1 TLLNNDYPIDLIFNT
16 INTRLKIL
24 FHKGTIQQKESIDEI
39 SRDFTSWF
47 VLPYVPKI
55 SDEFKRISKTFNTKL
70 AYTSLNKLNSLIKGH
85 KDILPKEKRKNVV
98 YKISCKSCEA
108 SYVGQTKRKL
118 KTRLAEHRN
127 HINRNSNNQSVI
139 TEHRIE
145 FDHDFDWENV
155 AVLDEERSLN
165 KRLISE
171 CLHILMQK
179 NSLNLRS
186 DTEGVHLNYIQLL
199 KDI

>member
-1 TLLNNDYPIDLIFNT
+1 NQV
-16 INTRLKIL
+16 K
-24 FHKGTIQQKESIDEI
+24 
-39 SRDFTSWF
+39 SRGF

-55 SDEFKRISKTFNTKL
+55 LDEFKRISKTFNTKL
-70 AYTSLNKLNSLIKGH
+70 AFTSLNKLNSLIKGH
-85 KDILPKEKRKNVV
+85 KDILPREKRKNVI
-98 YKISCKSCEA
+98 YKISCKYCDA

-118 KTRLAEHRN
+118 KTRLDEHRN

-145 FDHDFDWENV
+145 FNHDFDLENV
-155 AVLDEERSLN
+155 AILDEERSLN

-171 CLHILMQK
+171 CLHILMQL

-186 DTEGVHLNYIQLL
+186 DTEGVHHNYIQLL
-199 KDI
+199 KDIK